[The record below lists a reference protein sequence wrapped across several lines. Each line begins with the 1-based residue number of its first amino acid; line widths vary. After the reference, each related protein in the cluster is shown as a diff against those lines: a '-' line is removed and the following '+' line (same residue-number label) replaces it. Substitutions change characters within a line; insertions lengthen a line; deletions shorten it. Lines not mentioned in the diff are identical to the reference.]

1 MKMME
6 LCKIIV
12 IKGNSANFFCC
23 CRNYAKFFVEG
34 IVQDLVTEGIV
45 QSLVRDE
52 GQRMHL
58 FISVFLGSLNVG
70 KLEIVHSFLSFFLF
84 PPPENQKKTETIGE
98 SRCGLLRREV
108 WLMAGTMGIMW

>member
-84 PPPENQKKTETIGE
+84 PPPENQKKQKQLERVG
-98 SRCGLLRREV
+98 V
-108 WLMAGTMGIMW
+108 DF